1 MDCYH
6 SVYTDDLAAEIN
18 EFLQDVGSDH
28 RVEAGAHDW
37 SYGYGP
43 RISPEYLA
51 PYCIL
56 AGILVLD
63 CGSYGFEGQ
72 GPSFG
77 ADAYG
82 RAELAE
88 AEQQLALLDS
98 PSAQQTTPSAPPQAA
113 PKPASRKLFGRIPI
127 NIWTIFAGIIVL
139 LLMAECVD
147 NTIYNFTGTQG

>member
-1 MDCYH
+1 MDGYH

-18 EFLQDVGSDH
+18 EFLHDVGSDH

-63 CGSYGFEGQ
+63 CGGYGFEGQ

-88 AEQQLALLDS
+88 AEQQLALLDR
-98 PSAQQTTPSAPPQAA
+98 PTAQQTIPPTSPLPSPQAA
-113 PKPASRKLFGRIPI
+113 SRMLFGRIPI

-147 NTIYNFTGTQG
+147 NSIYNVTGTQG